1 MTKPKRKTVKLLS
14 SPAPQSRDEVAT
26 LIARIGQ
33 LQRERQVIEAAMGDE
48 MAAVKARHEAAAQP
62 LGEEIRGLIEGV
74 QIWCE
79 AHREEI
85 CPKGSKTAPFPTGEV
100 SWRVTP
106 PAVRVSGA
114 EAVMDTLR
122 RLGLHRF
129 LRAKEEINK
138 EAILHEPEAIKGIAG
153 IQITQKEELIVR
165 PEPARRRAVPI
176 LSAIQQRCTL
186 RYFPS
191 AISYLHDH
199 A

>member
-1 MTKPKRKTVKLLS
+1 LTKPKRRAVKAPAL
-14 SPAPQSRDEVAT
+14 PAPQSREEVAL
-26 LIARIGQ
+26 LIARIGEC
-33 LQRERQVIEAAMGDE
+33 QRRRQVIEAAMGDE
-48 MAAVKARHEAAAQP
+48 MAAIKERFEAQAQP
-62 LGEEIRGLIEGV
+62 LAEEIGQLTSGV

-79 AHREEI
+79 ANRDDI

-165 PEPARRRAVPI
+165 PFETQLDEVA
-176 LSAIQQRCTL
+176 
-186 RYFPS
+186 
-191 AISYLHDH
+191 
-199 A
+199 